1 MTFETG
7 QRVGDYEVLGIL
19 GTGGMGQVYRVRNV
33 ISDRVEAMKVLL
45 PDLSAEPEL
54 ANRFIGEIRTL
65 ASFDHP
71 NIAQLH
77 TAFQVDNRLVMIME
91 YVEGFTLDQRAKQS
105 PLPLAEVL
113 DYITQVLSAL
123 SYAHSRGVIH
133 RDIKPGNMM
142 VTPHGVLKL
151 MDFGIAKS
159 AADPHQTR
167 PGTTMGSLYYMS
179 PEQVRGTTVDA
190 RSDIYSVGI
199 SLYELSAGKRPF
211 EADSTFGILNH
222 QLNSVPQPPKELN
235 PSLPPALNEIILAS
249 LAKEPMQRFQS
260 ADAFRNAL
268 QSVRSSIAPDQA
280 RTETAPARNPVHD
293 VQPSLQPAKSHRGLW
308 MTLGALAV
316 VAVLVAAALIVPR
329 WSRTS
334 AAAESQVQPDKPAVT
349 RTAEP
354 AQTAPPISAPADSA
368 QNSSDNQ
375 PVPPQTA
382 PMQEAQAA
390 PPPVAKQPRLIRHA
404 VESPEQGSPVQ
415 AASAQTP
422 PAQTAETQTAP
433 AQAQPAQTQ
442 ATQTPTAS
450 GEELE
455 ALNNRMVQLGARAN
469 AAKASVDQLRQQQ
482 AASGFGLRQ
491 DIAAS
496 LSRMEAYMDAAE
508 HAVQSENAQSARKDM
523 DKAEKEIVNL
533 EAFLGR

>member
-1 MTFETG
+1 MF
-7 QRVGDYEVLGIL
+7 
-19 GTGGMGQVYRVRNV
+19 
-33 ISDRVEAMKVLL
+33 
-45 PDLSAEPEL
+45 
-54 ANRFIGEIRTL
+54 
-65 ASFDHP
+65 
-71 NIAQLH
+71 
-77 TAFQVDNRLVMIME
+77 
-91 YVEGFTLDQRAKQS
+91 S
-105 PLPLAEVL
+105 PV
-113 DYITQVLSAL
+113 S
-123 SYAHSRGVIH
+123 
-133 RDIKPGNMM
+133 
-142 VTPHGVLKL
+142 
-151 MDFGIAKS
+151 
-159 AADPHQTR
+159 
-167 PGTTMGSLYYMS
+167 
-179 PEQVRGTTVDA
+179 
-190 RSDIYSVGI
+190 
-199 SLYELSAGKRPF
+199 
-211 EADSTFGILNH
+211 
-222 QLNSVPQPPKELN
+222 
-235 PSLPPALNEIILAS
+235 
-249 LAKEPMQRFQS
+249 
-260 ADAFRNAL
+260 
-268 QSVRSSIAPDQA
+268 
-280 RTETAPARNPVHD
+280 
-293 VQPSLQPAKSHRGLW
+293 QPAKSHRGLW

-508 HAVQSENAQSARKDM
+508 HAVQSENAQSAR
-523 DKAEKEIVNL
+523 ERH
-533 EAFLGR
+533 G